1 MSEYSEELRRI
12 LWNRLTKISGKDPK
26 SYRLDAAGALIE
38 WDEYGNYSP
47 NGWQVDHAFPKNKLK
62 ENGIKEEN
70 WDDIVD
76 LRPFNSANND
86 LKNDNFPI
94 YIRAVYYDVH
104 ADKNVVDGKT
114 NYIVNRE
121 VQKNIQKHYQL
132 PLYLFGDRNII
143 ATLPRKK
150 Y

>member
-38 WDEYGNYSP
+38 WD
-47 NGWQVDHAFPKNKLK
+47 D
-62 ENGIKEEN
+62 
-70 WDDIVD
+70 
-76 LRPFNSANND
+76 
-86 LKNDNFPI
+86 
-94 YIRAVYYDVH
+94 YDVH

-132 PLYLFGDRNII
+132 PLYLFGDRNVIV
-143 ATLPRKK
+143 TLPRKK